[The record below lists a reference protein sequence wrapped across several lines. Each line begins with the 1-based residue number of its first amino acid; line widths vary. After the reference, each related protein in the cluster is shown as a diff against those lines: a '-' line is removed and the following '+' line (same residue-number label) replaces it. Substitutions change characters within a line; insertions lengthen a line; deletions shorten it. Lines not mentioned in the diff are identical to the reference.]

1 MSGISISRSEINR
14 GLHIVVQYII
24 VRGHC
29 QVRDCPLLS
38 KGYFVIILSI
48 NYPVASTYSK
58 ISTILND

>member
-29 QVRDCPLLS
+29 QVVIVS
-38 KGYFVIILSI
+38 KLVKRGIKAIPGQRNRLPRKFKRK
-48 NYPVASTYSK
+48 A
-58 ISTILND
+58 